1 MENADADDGQDL
13 NMMGQMFH
21 ELIDQ
26 PNQWYEIAGYVTRKK
41 KLINWSIVPSTYTTY
56 Y

>member
-1 MENADADDGQDL
+1 MPMENADADDGQDL

-26 PNQWYEIAGYVTRKK
+26 PNQ
-41 KLINWSIVPSTYTTY
+41 
-56 Y
+56 